1 VRLLPESDGMD
12 DESRLAETD
21 GTGTG
26 TGVALGERERIGV
39 LSLLLFRTVVLP
51 LANDA
56 LEMAR
61 GFDMLL
67 VDMEDPRLDVRLVDR
82 DIRVDDSEG
91 AVGGLEAIFK
101 RSEIVDG
108 VLRVGKS
115 KLIQKLSYTR
125 SERFWTNPDSVR
137 KRLSSSI
144 MSFRT

>member
-1 VRLLPESDGMD
+1 MRLLPESDGID
-12 DESRLAETD
+12 DDSRLAETD

-26 TGVALGERERIGV
+26 TGVALGERDRIGV

-67 VDMEDPRLDVRLVDR
+67 VDIEDPRLDVRLVDR

-91 AVGGLEAIFK
+91 ALGGFEAIFQ
-101 RSEIVDG
+101 RSEIVG
-108 VLRVGKS
+108 GGGGA
-115 KLIQKLSYTR
+115 
-125 SERFWTNPDSVR
+125 
-137 KRLSSSI
+137 SSGGN
-144 MSFRT
+144 RN